1 MYTSYIISTFG
12 KQVFH
17 EVSKSSNISECIFL
31 RSKINPISTDWMS
44 EVSHKYFLLFGKKR
58 NGSFFPQ
65 LPNTIA
71 ICICIGVRERRPLE
85 NRPYQD
91 EIKRKR
97 KREKNI
103 VMIYGIS
110 IKILPLKFITLSMLS
125 DISSQIE
132 CGCGYYYIEW
142 VMLLSVCGARA
153 QTPTDTQKYSQKM
166 YFWTIPMNVYSQIAS
181 LSWFGLSLNRIGCYR
196 NATQLLRK

>member
-1 MYTSYIISTFG
+1 MEAFFHNYQIQSLFVFVYWCSWAAAVGKSTIS
-12 KQVFH
+12 
-17 EVSKSSNISECIFL
+17 
-31 RSKINPISTDWMS
+31 R
-44 EVSHKYFLLFGKKR
+44 R
-58 NGSFFPQ
+58 NK
-65 LPNTIA
+65 NK
-71 ICICIGVRERRPLE
+71 EKE
-85 NRPYQD
+85 
-91 EIKRKR
+91 
-97 KREKNI
+97 REKNI

-181 LSWFGLSLNRIGCYR
+181 LSWFGLSLNKIGCYR